1 VRGSPEIDYLVI
13 GEGVV
18 SLSTAHYIKKN
29 SPKSRVVVV
38 DKNPGSGMGDT
49 SRSAAMFKVFFSSRV
64 NVMITKSS
72 VEFYKH
78 VERSLGRDLGIRCLG
93 YLFLVDV
100 EELERMRPALERFFR
115 SIRSNRIRRLYQQ
128 KRRVLISSTLT
139 IGWRYS

>member
-1 VRGSPEIDYLVI
+1 VGGSPEIDYLVI

-38 DKNPGSGMGDT
+38 DKNPDPGMGDT
-49 SRSAAMFKVFFSSRV
+49 SRSAAMFRVFFSSRV

-78 VERSLGRDLGIRCLG
+78 VERSLGRNLGIRYLG

-100 EELERMRPALERFFR
+100 EELERMRQL
-115 SIRSNRIRRLYQQ
+115 
-128 KRRVLISSTLT
+128 
-139 IGWRYS
+139 

>member
-1 VRGSPEIDYLVI
+1 MGGSPEIDYLVI

-38 DKNPGSGMGDT
+38 DKNPGPGMGDT
-49 SRSAAMFKVFFSSRV
+49 SRSAAMFRVFFSSRV

-78 VERSLGRDLGIRCLG
+78 VEKSLGRDLGIRYLR

-100 EELERMRPALERFFR
+100 EELERMRQL
-115 SIRSNRIRRLYQQ
+115 
-128 KRRVLISSTLT
+128 
-139 IGWRYS
+139 